1 MANSQKYEKHR
12 IVLEEKRRRELEL
25 LAAGDSG
32 LQSRNASIIL
42 LRADGMEYKDICT
55 QHNCNLGTVYKVLK
69 KEMEGGELTGE
80 LGRKK
85 KLSDAEIVEIRQ
97 LKADGK
103 TWQELADKYG
113 VSLPT
118 IKRIGRG

>member
-1 MANSQKYEKHR
+1 MANSQKYEKHQ
-12 IVLEEKRRRELEL
+12 IVLEEKRRRELET
-25 LAAGDSG
+25 LAAGDSS
-32 LQSRNASIIL
+32 LESRNASIIL
-42 LRADGMEYKDICT
+42 LRADGMEYKDICKR
-55 QHNCNLGTVYKVLK
+55 HNCSLGMVYKIIK
-69 KEMEGGELTGE
+69 KEMDGGNLTGE

-85 KLSDAEIVEIRQ
+85 KLSDSEVAEIRQ